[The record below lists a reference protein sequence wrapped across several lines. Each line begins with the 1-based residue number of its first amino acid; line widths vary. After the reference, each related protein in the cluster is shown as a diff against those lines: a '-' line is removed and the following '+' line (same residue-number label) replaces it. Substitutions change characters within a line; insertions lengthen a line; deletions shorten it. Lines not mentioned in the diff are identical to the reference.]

1 MSDGHRQNPKRDD
14 HFLVGSDPWIR
25 RRNYILTGLFIGVA
39 GAVLFLWTVTPD
51 FLIPAK
57 QYIRELAGDLSEIEI
72 RKNTSQ
78 IKLNDKNDFIKAV
91 ENGFCDQVV
100 LHGINFLRSNP
111 GEHWLRL
118 KMAECHLFRR
128 ESADAFDIL
137 KPFHFLLLKPRD
149 IAFNPA
155 SENQKLEPEA
165 LLLMIQSMIQ
175 RAQIHRVRGYMKRVC
190 QSWQLSATCIGKL
203 YYMGM
208 VSGFQASG
216 ERGYQRLADQLGKTP
231 ENAGNNRME
240 YYLHLAGAVIA
251 SGMNQKHIANK
262 RFFLGIKS
270 VESKDTILLKMLYEE
285 WIFALFYLND
295 QKYMNIVKQKALR
308 YENDQDRRWITKI
321 NLLHKLITHP
331 EKRTEF
337 TVFLGKSEN
346 VVVLRQDYRLL
357 NLISVYA
364 LKLNLGEFL
373 LPMINPSR
381 QFMMRNNASSEYILN
396 LDQWYGRILL
406 STGKFHEAKQHFKK
420 LLEGEG
426 NKFISLH
433 LMALAYYL
441 DRPGRA
447 NLGKAYKLFAL
458 SHKSGLKWQSI
469 YGKGKA
475 LLGLKKY
482 QEAQKNLLNLRSF
495 TKSDQRDQALW
506 ADLLQAELYLAKN
519 KPGRS
524 LKLVRNLL
532 SRRKD
537 FPEALELRARLVS
550 VMGKHEKAD
559 EYITRANQIQNDQNA
574 LSWARQLQSPMSPL
588 VFITR
593 SYVY

>member
-1 MSDGHRQNPKRDD
+1 MSDHKRQNPKRDD

-25 RRNYILTGLFIGVA
+25 RRNYILA
-39 GAVLFLWTVTPD
+39 GFFLGMVGTLIFLWNFTPG
-51 FLIPAK
+51 FLVPVK
-57 QYIRELAGDLSEIEI
+57 QYAREVAGDLSELEI

-78 IKLNDKNDFIKAV
+78 LQLDDKLDFTKAV

-100 LHGINFLRSNP
+100 MHGINFLRSNP
-111 GEHWLRL
+111 EEHWLRL

-128 ESADAFDIL
+128 ESSDAFEIL
-137 KPFHFLLLKPRD
+137 KPFHFLLLKPRE
-149 IAFNPA
+149 ISINSN
-155 SENQKLEPEA
+155 SEAQKKEPEA
-165 LLLMIQSMIQ
+165 LILMIQSMVQ

-190 QSWQLSATCIGKL
+190 QRWELSATCIAKL

-208 VSGFQASG
+208 VSGHQTLG
-216 ERGYQRLADQLGKTP
+216 ERGYQRLTEKLSKIQGDAVNVRL
-231 ENAGNNRME
+231 E
-240 YYLHLAGAVIA
+240 YYLHLAGAMIA
-251 SGMNQKHIANK
+251 TGLNQKHIANK

-270 VESKDTILLKMLYEE
+270 VRPQDTILLKSLYEE

-295 QKYMNIVKQKALR
+295 QKYINIVRQKALR
-308 YENDQDRRWITKI
+308 YENEQDRRWITKI
-321 NLLHKLITHP
+321 NLLHKLITHT

-357 NLISVYA
+357 NLISIYA
-364 LKLNLGEFL
+364 LRLNLGDFL

-406 STGKFHEAKQHFKK
+406 STGKFHEAKLHFKK
-420 LLEGEG
+420 LLESDGPEYI
-426 NKFISLH
+426 NLH
-433 LMALAYYL
+433 LMGLAYYL

-447 NLGKAYKLFAL
+447 NLGKAYKLFHM

-495 TKSDQRDQALW
+495 AKSDKRDQALW
-506 ADLLQAELYLAKN
+506 ADLLQADLYLAKN
-519 KPGRS
+519 QPGRS

-532 SRRKD
+532 NRRKD
-537 FPEALELRARLVS
+537 FPEALELRAKLVS
-550 VMGKHEKAD
+550 VLGKHEKAD
-559 EYITRANQIQNDQNA
+559 DYINRANQIQSDQNA
-574 LSWARQLQSPMSPL
+574 LAGARQLQSPMSPL
-588 VFITR
+588 VFIART
-593 SYVY
+593 YVY